1 MRTATVMIKLATL
14 LAAIA
19 HSSSELTIPEGA
31 APIIPTIPVLSGDT
45 PAAGAAAGAAGAAAE
60 KPAEQE
66 AEDKHQVKLQDAPP
80 EFNDH
85 NVTGKAPKRKDIT
98 EQISIAATSAIPGTG
113 LYDGEEFTAEEV
125 EVEAFAIDP
134 TAVTN
139 RQFASFVRGTKY
151 KTDAEKFHWSWVR
164 DIDVSEAIKQA
175 MAKQKQIAEMQ
186 ADYHKNGVAK
196 HWFAVIG
203 AAWDKPY
210 GQGSSLMGKL
220 DHPVVHI
227 SYNDAAAYC
236 KWAGRRLPTE
246 MEWEL
251 ASKGDLNKTST
262 AFPWGNSPTPAGK
275 PTVNVAGEE
284 DGFKTTAPVKSFQPN
299 SAGISNAVGN
309 VWEWVNE
316 TFAENKAGPTKHV
329 LKGGSYVSSLS
340 RDGLNN
346 ANLAGRAGLALDSG
360 YADVGFRCAGSPKS
374 LVDSVIDSV
383 SGWFGN

>member
-1 MRTATVMIKLATL
+1 MLSLFASNSSQQFLNNRFTDREAGCLVNLMPYTKEEAKMLIPSLGKL
-14 LAAIA
+14 
-19 HSSSELTIPEGA
+19 EGRDMPEEEWDKAMGM
-31 APIIPTIPVLSGDT
+31 TKEDLRKEM
-45 PAAGAAAGAAGAAAE
+45 AAAGTT
-60 KPAEQE
+60 
-66 AEDKHQVKLQDAPP
+66 P
-80 EFNDH
+80 E
-85 NVTGKAPKRKDIT
+85 
-98 EQISIAATSAIPGTG
+98 
-113 LYDGEEFTAEEV
+113 
-125 EVEAFAIDP
+125 
-134 TAVTN
+134 
-139 RQFASFVRGTKY
+139 
-151 KTDAEKFHWSWVR
+151 
-164 DIDVSEAIKQA
+164 
-175 MAKQKQIAEMQ
+175 QIAEMQ